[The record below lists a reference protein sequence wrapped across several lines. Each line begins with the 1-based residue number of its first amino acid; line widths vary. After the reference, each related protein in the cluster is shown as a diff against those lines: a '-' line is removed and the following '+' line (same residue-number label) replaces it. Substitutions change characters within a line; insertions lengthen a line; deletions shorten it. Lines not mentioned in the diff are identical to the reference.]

1 MKFFKANNHSST
13 QSNSVF
19 AEKKMPQE
27 NEKTEVAIVKN
38 IMLNKI
44 ESALE
49 QANIERDRLNAEK
62 HYEEKHYPNRHN
74 SVLTDRISR
83 NDGREQILSEIL
95 EYVKSIPDSLYR
107 IQRKDSQVLEING
120 LDGSSFEL
128 YHLKEIIGGSIYQL
142 KDTLSNQTVDIIE
155 YNYLEKL
162 EKTSENG
169 YLFPDDCMI
178 KALSQL
184 RQLSQEKED

>member
-19 AEKKMPQE
+19 TEKKKFQ
-27 NEKTEVAIVKN
+27 EKTEAAIVKS
-38 IMLNKI
+38 IILNKI

-49 QANIERDRLNAEK
+49 QVKIEKERLDEERDLSTK
-62 HYEEKHYPNRHN
+62 YD
-74 SVLTDRISR
+74 SVLMERISW
-83 NDGREQILSEIL
+83 NSGREQILIEFR
-95 EYVKSIPDSLYR
+95 EYVKSMPDSIYR
-107 IQRKDSQVLEING
+107 VQRKDSQILEING
-120 LDGSSFEL
+120 FDGSSFEL
-128 YHLKEIIGGSIYQL
+128 YLLKEIIGGSIYQL
-142 KDTLSNQTVDIIE
+142 KDTRSNQTVDIIG
-155 YNYLEKL
+155 YNYLEGL

-169 YLFPDDCMI
+169 YLFPDDSMI